1 MASLVAICNLALSH
15 LGVRDSIAALDE
27 GSTEARICNANL
39 SDVRDTLLGDFNWN
53 FARRVETLALR
64 AETAPTGWT
73 YAYSVPNKCIRF
85 RGIWL
90 GPAPLNVP
98 PPRWELASIADVNG
112 NDVSAILTNTASAE
126 GLYTRQI
133 ENPELFSRGF
143 TLALAWRLA
152 EAVALPLTNKES
164 IYERTAKLALVKV
177 NEGAVMDAN
186 EGVTVTYD
194 RDPDWIRARG
204 SSTASSDLTDT

>member
-1 MASLVAICNLALSH
+1 MASSVAICNLALSH
-15 LGVRDSIAALDE
+15 LGVRDTIADLDE
-27 GSTEARICNANL
+27 GSTESRICKANL
-39 SDVRDTLLGDFNWN
+39 PDVRNTLLGDFNWN

-64 AETAPTGWT
+64 TETAPTGWT
-73 YAYSVPNKCIRF
+73 YAYSVPNKCVRF
-85 RGIWL
+85 RAIWL
-90 GPAPLNVP
+90 GPPPLQLP
-98 PPRWELASIADVNG
+98 PVRWELASIADSSG
-112 NDVSAILTNTASAE
+112 NDVAAILTNVAEAE

-133 ENPELFSRGF
+133 ENTELFSRGF

-152 EAVALPLTNKES
+152 EAVALALTNKES
-164 IYERTAKLALVKV
+164 IYERTAKLALMKV
-177 NEGAVMDAN
+177 NEGATMDAN